1 MQVSLSRAFALALAL
16 LTTGHAV
23 AAATL
28 FEDGFEQGLS
38 AWTTGSTH
46 QGRVQASSEHGPA
59 GGTSHL
65 VLDDAVNDST
75 ASVAEASFT
84 VDLSFRKNAVLRFK
98 AKSLGNEPN
107 PPPAENFTSARNH
120 DGVAISTDGGVTWRN
135 IQSLAAIGTAWA
147 TFSVPLDAAVTQ
159 LGGYF
164 GPGCRIRFSGYDN
177 APAPLDGIAI
187 DDVSVSADADQRMI
201 VELPGPVNEGSGP
214 HTGHVVLLMA
224 PDSPLTLN
232 LFTAP
237 GAPLIL
243 PPTVTV
249 PAGTT
254 SASFGYTVEED
265 EVVTLS
271 RTVSVNAFAPGV
283 TVMPGSVT
291 VIDNETPVV
300 TLTLPAALEEGE
312 TPSDNATLAFNPAP
326 AIPLV
331 LGLVSNPAGEL
342 TLPPTLT
349 VPAGQNL
356 VTFTA
361 RATNDTG
368 IDGDIPVVVTASAAG
383 MPPASATTT
392 AADNES
398 RSLILTLPATII
410 EGTTATGT
418 VALGGLLSE
427 PLVVPLVL
435 GNGAGVTV
443 PSSVT
448 IPARSNSVSFTIG
461 TDDNQ
466 ARDGTRTS
474 PLQATAAGF
483 TAVTRNIVVKDND
496 VASYSL
502 PVFTDIMNLGIPV
515 SMTIRPVDIE
525 GTVIT
530 GLSGTV
536 NLELVSADGSTQ
548 PTSPASVNFTN
559 SFWSG
564 PVTMP
569 AIDGTGLRLRVS
581 DAGGRSG
588 ASTPFDAM
596 RTLTMKASDLVWDSG
611 RNRIYA
617 SVAASDTSIHANKV
631 VAIDPVTLQVTGST
645 PTGQDPRR
653 LALTPDGQFLYV
665 SLFGNGSIGKINP
678 ATMEL
683 VSTFPVGSAP
693 FYGVL
698 YAEDMCP
705 VADQPDTLIVSQAGK
720 SSMDHVATAVYDS
733 GVPRPQKANGSSN
746 EIEPTA
752 DPAIYVGYE
761 TDSTAFQVS
770 KLRLDALG
778 MTLITAKRW
787 LIDGFATAFQSQ
799 GNKVFAGDG
808 MVLDAPTL
816 EPTGTF
822 PASGP
827 MWAEQAENRV
837 YFLERTFYAGSYV
850 TIAACDPTTHA
861 LVKRVSIPAVS
872 DFGVATLIR
881 WGDKGLAFRSD
892 NAVRIIS
899 TSFVVSQDPADL
911 EVEITAVPNPV
922 EPGTPVTYSVEVTN
936 HGPNPAI
943 GTEVT
948 ATLTSDQALNGATAG
963 AGTPQISGGVVKLSA
978 GDLASGASITLTL
991 TATPPAAGNPSCRV
1005 IASSLAVDPDGT
1017 DNVDIGFVRVGYNG
1031 GPDSIN
1037 TLRLVA
1043 ESMIYD
1049 EGRERIWFTIPSS
1062 EAAPLGKSVVWIDP
1076 ATGEISA
1083 PIPLGADPMENSI
1096 ALSKNGRYLYVG
1108 LSDIRQLCRIDLQQ
1122 NPPAIAYV
1130 PLVFNESGDR
1140 GFATDIEVLDGDGKS
1155 VVVCVDGSNRKT
1167 IVLDDFTRRGP
1178 ANFSISAESIEPTG
1192 TPGVFIAFDPSD
1204 SIMRL
1209 EVTDAGLKMLEEK
1222 RNIVSGSN
1230 RAFHGVGDTLLTSGG
1245 YLVDSS
1251 DLTLKLNLGPDGSP
1265 WLDGSRNRAYLV
1277 DGSTLRSFDTSSGLA
1292 AASLELQTTG
1302 TGDWS
1307 LSCTR
1312 WGADGM
1318 AILGGD
1324 GTIEIIRWSEL
1335 GIIDE
1340 DGDGVSDAW
1349 ENANFGSLGADLGA
1363 DGDHDGLPGVIEY
1376 LFGTSPAAPSGN
1388 PLKSSIRGFPGAPVL
1403 TLEFTRR
1410 SGTANTYRIQTSPD
1424 LSDWSSAAG
1433 AVETVVA
1440 IQSTGGVTLETIRA
1454 EIPMPGDLRFARIQW
1469 VTP

>member
-1 MQVSLSRAFALALAL
+1 MQVYLTRVIALAL
-16 LTTGHAV
+16 LAAGHAV

-38 AWTTGSTH
+38 AWTPGSTH
-46 QGRVQASSEHGPA
+46 QGRVQAIGEHGPA

-84 VDLSFRKNAVLRFK
+84 VDLGFRENAVLRFK

-107 PPPAENFTSARNH
+107 PPPVENFTNARNH
-120 DGVAISTDGGVTWRN
+120 DAVAISTDGGVTWRSV
-135 IQSLAAIGTAWA
+135 QSLAAIGTTW
-147 TFSVPLDAAVTQ
+147 TTYSVPLDAAITQ

-164 GPGCRIRFSGYDN
+164 GPGCRIRFSAYDN

-187 DDVSVSADADQRMI
+187 DEVSVSADADQRMI
-201 VELPGPVNEGSGP
+201 VELPGPVDEGSGP

-224 PDSPLTLN
+224 PDAPLTLN
-232 LFTAP
+232 LFSAP

-243 PPTVTV
+243 PDTVTV
-249 PAGTT
+249 PAGAT

-265 EVVTLS
+265 DFVTLS
-271 RTVSVNAFAPGV
+271 RTVSVNAFATGV

-300 TLTLPAALEEGE
+300 SLTLPATLKEGE
-312 TPSDNATLAFNPAP
+312 TPSDNATLSFNPP
-326 AIPLV
+326 PSIPLV
-331 LGLVSNPAGEL
+331 LGLGASPAGEL
-342 TLPPTLT
+342 TLPSTLT

-368 IDGDIPVVVTASAAG
+368 IDGDIPVVVTASAPGMTPVSAG
-383 MPPASATTT
+383 TT
-392 AADNES
+392 AADNETRALS
-398 RSLILTLPATII
+398 LTLPATIT
-410 EGTTATGT
+410 EGASADATLS
-418 VALGGLLSE
+418 LGGTLSE
-427 PLVVPLVL
+427 PLVVSLDL
-435 GNGAGVTV
+435 GDGAGVTV
-443 PSSVT
+443 PASVT
-448 IPARSNSVSFTIG
+448 IPARSASVSFSIG

-466 ARDGTRTS
+466 ARDGTRTF

-483 TAVTRNIVVKDND
+483 TAVTKNIVVKDNEIS
-496 VASYSL
+496 SYSL

-536 NLELVSADGSTQ
+536 NLELVSADGSTRAA
-548 PTSPASVNFTN
+548 SPASVNFTN

-588 ASTPFDAM
+588 ASMPFDAM
-596 RTLTMKASDLVWDSG
+596 RTLTMKVSDLVWNPA
-611 RNRIYA
+611 RNVIYA
-617 SVAASDTSIHANKV
+617 SVSASDTGIHANQV

-665 SLFGNGSIGKINP
+665 SLYGNASIGKINP

-683 VSTFPVGSAP
+683 VSSFPVGSAP
-693 FYGVL
+693 FEGIL
-698 YAEDMCP
+698 YAEDLCP
-705 VADQPDTLIVSQAGK
+705 VAGQPDTLVVSQAGK
-720 SSMDHVATAVYDS
+720 SSSYHVATAVYDS
-733 GVPRPQKANGSSN
+733 GVQRPQKANGSSN

-752 DPAIYVGYE
+752 DPAILVGYQ

-770 KLRLDALG
+770 KLQLGPLG
-778 MTLITAKRW
+778 MTLLTKKRW
-787 LIDGFATAFQSQ
+787 VIDGFATAFQSQ
-799 GNKVFAGDG
+799 GDKVFAGNG
-808 MVLDAPTL
+808 MVMDAPTL

-837 YFLERTFYAGSYV
+837 YFLERTSYAGNYFRI
-850 TIAACDPTTHA
+850 TACDPTTHA
-861 LVKRVSIPAVS
+861 VVKRVSIPPIS
-872 DFGVATLIR
+872 DYGVGTLIR
-881 WGDKGLAFRSD
+881 WGDEGLAFRSD
-892 NAVRIIS
+892 NAVRIVS
-899 TSFVVSQDPADL
+899 TTLVVNKEPADL
-911 EVEITAVPNPV
+911 QVEITADPNPV
-922 EPGTPVTYSVEVTN
+922 EPGTPVTYSAVVTN

-948 ATLTSDQALNGATAG
+948 ATLSSDQTLNGATAG
-963 AGTPQISGGVVKLSA
+963 SGTPEISGWVVKLAA
-978 GDLASGASITLTL
+978 GDLASGASTTLAL
-991 TATPPAAGNPSCRV
+991 TATPPGAGNPSCQV
-1005 IASSLAVDPDGT
+1005 IASSRAADPDGT
-1017 DNVDIGFVRVGYNG
+1017 DNVDIGFVRVGYKS
-1031 GPDSIN
+1031 GPDRIN

-1049 EGRERIWFTIPSS
+1049 EGRERLWCTIPSS
-1062 EAAPLGKSVVWIDP
+1062 EAAPLGKSVVSIDP
-1076 ATGEISA
+1076 ATGVISA
-1083 PIPLGADPMENSI
+1083 PLPLGANPMENAI
-1096 ALSKNGRYLYVG
+1096 ALSGNGRYLYVG

-1122 NPPAIAYV
+1122 NPPAIVYV
-1130 PLVFNESGDR
+1130 PLVVSESGDR
-1140 GFATDIEVLDGDGKS
+1140 GFATDIEVLEGDGKS
-1155 VVVCVDGSNRKT
+1155 FVACTNGGNQNT
-1167 IVLDDFTRRGP
+1167 IVVDDLTRRGP
-1178 ANFSISAESIEPTG
+1178 TNFSFSTDSIEPTG
-1192 TPGVFIAFDPSD
+1192 NPGVFIALDSSD
-1204 SIMRL
+1204 SIIRL
-1209 EVTDAGLKMLEEK
+1209 EVTDAGLKVLEKE
-1222 RNIVSGSN
+1222 RNVFSGSR
-1230 RAFHGVGDTLLTSGG
+1230 RAFHGVGNTLLTSGG

-1251 DLTLKLNLGPDGSP
+1251 NLTLKLDLGPNGSP
-1265 WLDGSRNRAYLV
+1265 WLDDSRNRAYLV
-1277 DGSTLRSFDTSSGLA
+1277 DGNTLRSFDTNTGLA
-1292 AASLELQTTG
+1292 AASLALPTTG

-1324 GTIEIIRWSEL
+1324 GTIGIIRWSEL
-1335 GIIDE
+1335 GIIDG

-1349 ENANFGSLGADLGA
+1349 ENANFGDLDADLGA

-1376 LFGTSPAAPSGN
+1376 LFGTPPAAASVN
-1388 PLKSSIRGFPGAPVL
+1388 PLKSSIRGSPEAPVL
-1403 TLEFTRR
+1403 TLEFPRR
-1410 SGTANTYRIQTSPD
+1410 SGTANTYRIQTSAD
-1424 LSDWSSAAG
+1424 LNDWSSAGG

-1440 IQSTGGVTLETIRA
+1440 IQSAGGVTTETVRA
-1454 EIPMPGDLRFARIQW
+1454 EIPMPGGLRFARIKW
-1469 VTP
+1469 VAP